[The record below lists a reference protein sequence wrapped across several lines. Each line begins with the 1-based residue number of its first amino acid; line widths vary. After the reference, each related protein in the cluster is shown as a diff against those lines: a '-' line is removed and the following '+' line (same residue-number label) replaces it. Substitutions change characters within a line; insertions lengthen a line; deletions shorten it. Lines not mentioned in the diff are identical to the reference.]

1 MSIIKND
8 IDYSYS
14 YLTFFD
20 EKSNELGNVRSAI
33 VNYVKIISVYDF
45 INIATNHVHNHE
57 YSRTLLKNKYKNNEW
72 TEYYKYSFL
81 GQELT
86 PVCNIYEAQE
96 LIIKLGNTVSKK
108 LKKSIENTFDRIL
121 FFKNSPVFPTII
133 KLEENLSKLNVFINH
148 INDEC
153 EKIHFE
159 TKSELEKIDKTL
171 MVMKKPNPIM
181 AFFRNIFY
189 FLLK

>member
-1 MSIIKND
+1 MSIIEND

-33 VNYVKIISVYDF
+33 VNYVKIVSVYDF

-72 TEYYKYSFL
+72 TEYYKYSFP

-108 LKKSIENTFDRIL
+108 LKKSIKNTFNRIL
-121 FFKNSPVFPTII
+121 FFKDSTVLPRII
-133 KLEENLSKLNVFINH
+133 KLEENLSKLNVFINQ
-148 INDEC
+148 IDNEC
-153 EKIHFE
+153 VKIHYE
-159 TKSELEKIDKTL
+159 TKFELEKIDKTL
-171 MVMKKPNPIM
+171 MVMKKPNLIM
-181 AFFRNIFY
+181 AFFIHIYN
-189 FLLK
+189 FLFE